1 MANEY
6 PLVSVIIPVHPAKT
20 EARSAAASKLLD
32 YPREKL
38 EIIVVRST
46 DLATYPSM
54 KRNAAIRA
62 AKGELIYFLDDDSV
76 PLPGNL
82 KRAVAHFADPKVQMV
97 GGPNICP
104 ADAPTIERTFA
115 NVMGSWLAFGPS
127 CARYRSVGK
136 LRESNEKELISCNLV
151 SRRGVLLESGGFDE
165 SLYPNEENA
174 LMDAVLKR
182 GKLLYDPDMIVHRR
196 PRSNFKSFAKM
207 LYSYGGGRA
216 QQFRLHPTAG
226 SFINFVPPAFC
237 LYLVALV
244 VLAFM
249 LPPVII
255 LVISIPLALYLAAV
269 LVQTFA
275 VMARTSF
282 MAEHSLRRGSL
293 ARVLQQDY
301 ARKTWRRDGY
311 SIGDGAGLNA
321 ATDFK
326 LDRATSNQ

>member
-6 PLVSVIIPVHPAKT
+6 PMVSVIIPVHPAKL
-20 EARSAAASKLLD
+20 EARSAAASRLLD
-32 YPREKL
+32 YPKDKL

-46 DLATYPSM
+46 DLSTFPSM

-82 KRAVAHFADPKVQMV
+82 RRAVEYFKDPKVQMV
-97 GGPNICP
+97 GGPNVCP
-104 ADAPTIERTFA
+104 SDAPTIEQTFA

-151 SRRGVLLESGGFDE
+151 SRRDVLLEAGGFDE

-182 GKLLYDPDMIVHRR
+182 GKELYDPEMIVHRR

-207 LYSYGGGRA
+207 LFSYGGGRA

-226 SFINFVPPAFC
+226 SFINFIPPAFC
-237 LYLVALV
+237 LYLLAILILVPLRVFSPRISLLALV
-244 VLAFM
+244 
-249 LPPVII
+249 
-255 LVISIPLALYLAAV
+255 PLALYLAAV
-269 LVQTFA
+269 LVQTLA

-282 MAEHSLRRGSL
+282 MSGLRALPLL
-293 ARVLQQDY
+293 ALTNILY
-301 ARKTWRRDGY
+301 
-311 SIGDGAGLNA
+311 GAGVLRGFFSKIA
-321 ATDFK
+321 HVKPGGATDIR
-326 LDRATSNQ
+326 LETVRV

>member
-46 DLATYPSM
+46 DLATFPSM

-97 GGPNICP
+97 GGPNVCP
-104 ADAPTIERTFA
+104 EDAPTIEKTFA

-182 GKLLYDPDMIVHRR
+182 GKLLYDPEMIVHRR

-207 LYSYGGGRA
+207 LFSYGGGRA

-237 LYLVALV
+237 LYLLALLILVPTRIIPMPWSMLALV
-244 VLAFM
+244 
-249 LPPVII
+249 
-255 LVISIPLALYLAAV
+255 PLALYLAAV
-269 LVQTFA
+269 LVQTLA
-275 VMARTSF
+275 VMARTGV
-282 MAEHSLRRGSL
+282 MGGLRALPLL
-293 ARVLQQDY
+293 ALTNILY
-301 ARKTWRRDGY
+301 
-311 SIGDGAGLNA
+311 GAGILRGFFSKIA
-321 ATDFK
+321 HVKPGGATDIR
-326 LDRATSNQ
+326 LETVSV

>member
-82 KRAVAHFADPKVQMV
+82 KRAIAHFVDPKVQMV

-104 ADAPTIERTFA
+104 DDAPMIERTFA

-151 SRRGVLLESGGFDE
+151 SRRSVLLESGGFDE

-182 GKLLYDPDMIVHRR
+182 GKLLYDPEMIVHRR

-237 LYLVALV
+237 LYLVALLISAF
-244 VLAFM
+244 VLR
-249 LPPVII
+249 PS
-255 LVISIPLALYLAAV
+255 ISALAAIPLAIYLAAV

-282 MAEHSLRRGSL
+282 MAGLRALPLL
-293 ARVLQQDY
+293 ALTNILY
-301 ARKTWRRDGY
+301 
-311 SIGDGAGLNA
+311 GAGVLRGFFSKIA
-321 ATDFK
+321 HVKPGGATDIR
-326 LDRATSNQ
+326 LETVPV

>member
-46 DLATYPSM
+46 DLATFPSM

-82 KRAVAHFADPKVQMV
+82 KRAVAYFADPKVQMV
-97 GGPNICP
+97 GGPNVCP
-104 ADAPTIERTFA
+104 NDAPTIEQTFA

-151 SRRGVLLESGGFDE
+151 SRREALLECGGFDE

-174 LMDAVLKR
+174 LMDAVLKK
-182 GKLLYDPDMIVHRR
+182 GKLLYDPEMIVHRR

-237 LYLVALV
+237 LYLLA
-244 VLAFM
+244 VL
-249 LPPVII
+249 I
-255 LVISIPLALYLAAV
+255 LVPMRVLPGWISMLALLPLALYLAAV
-269 LVQTFA
+269 LVQTLA

-282 MAEHSLRRGSL
+282 MAGLRALPLL
-293 ARVLQQDY
+293 ALTNILY
-301 ARKTWRRDGY
+301 
-311 SIGDGAGLNA
+311 GAGVMRGFFSRIA
-321 ATDFK
+321 HVKPGGATDIR
-326 LDRATSNQ
+326 LETVSV

>member
-1 MANEY
+1 
-6 PLVSVIIPVHPAKT
+6 
-20 EARSAAASKLLD
+20 
-32 YPREKL
+32 
-38 EIIVVRST
+38 
-46 DLATYPSM
+46 
-54 KRNAAIRA
+54 
-62 AKGELIYFLDDDSV
+62 
-76 PLPGNL
+76 L
-82 KRAVAHFADPKVQMV
+82 KRAVKQFEDPTVQMV
-97 GGPNICP
+97 GGPNVCP
-104 ADAPTIERTFA
+104 DDAPTIEQTFA

-182 GKLLYDPDMIVHRR
+182 GKLLYDPEMIVHRR

-237 LYLVALV
+237 LYLLALLI
-244 VLAFM
+244 VLPM
-249 LPPVII
+249 RVLPVWAAG
-255 LVISIPLALYLAAV
+255 LVSAPLALYLAAV
-269 LVQTFA
+269 LVQTLA

-282 MAEHSLRRGSL
+282 MAGLRALPLL
-293 ARVLQQDY
+293 ALTNILY
-301 ARKTWRRDGY
+301 
-311 SIGDGAGLNA
+311 GAGVMRGFFSKIA
-321 ATDFK
+321 HVKPGGATDIR
-326 LDRATSNQ
+326 LETVPV

>member
-46 DLATYPSM
+46 DLATFPSM

-82 KRAVAHFADPKVQMV
+82 KRAVAQFADPTVQMV

-104 ADAPTIERTFA
+104 DDAPTIEKTFA

-182 GKLLYDPDMIVHRR
+182 GKLLYDPEMIVHRR

-237 LYLVALV
+237 LYLVAL
-244 VLAFM
+244 FIFSFI
-249 LPPVII
+249 LPPLWS
-255 LVISIPLALYLAAV
+255 LVLSAPLALYLLAV

-275 VMARTSF
+275 VMARAGF
-282 MAEHSLRRGSL
+282 MAGLRALPLL
-293 ARVLQQDY
+293 ALTNILY
-301 ARKTWRRDGY
+301 
-311 SIGDGAGLNA
+311 GAGVMRGFFSKIA
-321 ATDFK
+321 HVKPGGATDIR
-326 LDRATSNQ
+326 LETVSV

>member
-82 KRAVAHFADPKVQMV
+82 KRAVAQFADPKVQMV
-97 GGPNICP
+97 GGPNVCP
-104 ADAPTIERTFA
+104 DDAPTIEKTFA
-115 NVMGSWLAFGPS
+115 NVMGSWLSFGPS

-182 GKLLYDPDMIVHRR
+182 GKLLYDPEMIVHRR

-237 LYLVALV
+237 LYLLALLV
-244 VLAFM
+244 VLPM
-249 LPPVII
+249 RILPVWASI
-255 LVISIPLALYLAAV
+255 LVSIPLALYLMAV
-269 LVQTFA
+269 LVQTLA

-282 MAEHSLRRGSL
+282 LAGLRALPLL
-293 ARVLQQDY
+293 ALTNILY
-301 ARKTWRRDGY
+301 
-311 SIGDGAGLNA
+311 GAGVMRGFFSRIA
-321 ATDFK
+321 HVKPGGATDIR
-326 LDRATSNQ
+326 LETVSV

>member
-1 MANEY
+1 M
-6 PLVSVIIPVHPAKT
+6 VSVIIPVHPAKL
-20 EARSAAASKLLD
+20 EARSAAASRLLD
-32 YPREKL
+32 YPKDKL

-46 DLATYPSM
+46 DLSTFPSM

-82 KRAVAHFADPKVQMV
+82 RRAVEYFKDPKVQMV
-97 GGPNICP
+97 GGPNVCP
-104 ADAPTIERTFA
+104 SDAPTIEQTFA

-151 SRRGVLLESGGFDE
+151 SRRDVLLEAGGFDE

-182 GKLLYDPDMIVHRR
+182 GKELYDPEMIVHRR

-207 LYSYGGGRA
+207 LFSYGGGRA

-226 SFINFVPPAFC
+226 SFINFIPPAFC
-237 LYLVALV
+237 LYLLAILILVPLRVFSPRISLLALV
-244 VLAFM
+244 
-249 LPPVII
+249 
-255 LVISIPLALYLAAV
+255 PLALYLAAV
-269 LVQTFA
+269 LVQTLA

-282 MAEHSLRRGSL
+282 MSGLRALPLL
-293 ARVLQQDY
+293 ALTNILY
-301 ARKTWRRDGY
+301 
-311 SIGDGAGLNA
+311 GAGVLRGFFSKIA
-321 ATDFK
+321 HVKPGGATDIR
-326 LDRATSNQ
+326 LETVRV

>member
-20 EARSAAASKLLD
+20 EARSAAASRLLD

-46 DLATYPSM
+46 DLSTFPSM

-82 KRAVAHFADPKVQMV
+82 RRAAEHFKDPQVQMV

-104 ADAPTIERTFA
+104 ADAPTIEKTFA

-182 GKLLYDPDMIVHRR
+182 GKLLYDPEMIVHRR

-207 LYSYGGGRA
+207 LFSYGGGRA

-237 LYLVALV
+237 LYLLLV
-244 VLAFM
+244 LILVPARV
-249 LPPVII
+249 LPP
-255 LVISIPLALYLAAV
+255 LWSLLALIPLALYLVAV
-269 LVQTFA
+269 LGQTLA
-275 VMARTSF
+275 VMSRTSF
-282 MAEHSLRRGSL
+282 MSGLRAFPLL
-293 ARVLQQDY
+293 ALTNILY
-301 ARKTWRRDGY
+301 
-311 SIGDGAGLNA
+311 GAGVIRGFFSRIA
-321 ATDFK
+321 HVKPGGATDIR
-326 LDRATSNQ
+326 LETVPV

>member
-20 EARSAAASKLLD
+20 EARSAAASRLLD

-46 DLATYPSM
+46 DLATFPSM

-62 AKGELIYFLDDDSV
+62 ARGELIYFLDDDSV
-76 PLPGNL
+76 PQPGNL
-82 KRAVAHFADPKVQMV
+82 KRAVAYFADPKVQMV

-104 ADAPTIERTFA
+104 PDAPTIEQTFA

-136 LRESNEKELISCNLV
+136 VRESNEKELISCNLV
-151 SRRGVLLESGGFDE
+151 SRRDVLLEAGGFDE

-182 GKLLYDPDMIVHRR
+182 GKLLYDPGMIVHRH

-207 LYSYGGGRA
+207 LFSYGGGRA

-237 LYLVALV
+237 LYLLA
-244 VLAFM
+244 VL
-249 LPPVII
+249 I
-255 LVISIPLALYLAAV
+255 LVPARVLPVWTLLPLALYLAAV
-269 LVQTFA
+269 LVQTVA
-275 VMARTSF
+275 VMARTNF
-282 MAEHSLRRGSL
+282 MSGLRALPLL
-293 ARVLQQDY
+293 ALTNILY
-301 ARKTWRRDGY
+301 
-311 SIGDGAGLNA
+311 GAGVMRGFFSRIA
-321 ATDFK
+321 SVKPGGATDIR
-326 LDRATSNQ
+326 LETVPI

>member
-1 MANEY
+1 MANEF

-20 EARSAAASKLLD
+20 EARSAAASRELD

-46 DLATYPSM
+46 DLSTFPSM

-62 AKGELIYFLDDDSV
+62 ARGELIYFLDDDSV

-82 KRAVAHFADPKVQMV
+82 RRAVAHFADPNVQMV

-136 LRESNEKELISCNLV
+136 LRDSSEKELISCNLV
-151 SRRGVLLESGGFDE
+151 SRRDVLLEAGGFDE

-174 LMDAVLKR
+174 LMDAVLKK
-182 GKLLYDPDMIVHRR
+182 GKLLYDPEMIVHRR
-196 PRSNFKSFAKM
+196 PRSNLKSFAKM
-207 LYSYGGGRA
+207 LFSYGGGRA

-226 SFINFVPPAFC
+226 SAINFVPPAFVV
-237 LYLVALV
+237 YLAA
-244 VLAFM
+244 VL
-249 LPPVII
+249 I
-255 LVISIPLALYLAAV
+255 LVPARVLPLWTLLPLALYLAAV
-269 LVQTFA
+269 LAQSLA
-275 VMARTSF
+275 VMSRTSF
-282 MAEHSLRRGSL
+282 LSGLRALPLLALTNIFYGAGVLRGFFSRI
-293 ARVLQQDY
+293 ARV
-301 ARKTWRRDGY
+301 KPG
-311 SIGDGAGLNA
+311 G
-321 ATDFK
+321 ATDIR
-326 LDRATSNQ
+326 LETVSV

>member
-82 KRAVAHFADPKVQMV
+82 KRAIAHFVDPKVQMV

-104 ADAPTIERTFA
+104 DDAPMIERTFA

-151 SRRGVLLESGGFDE
+151 SRRSVLLESGGFDE

-182 GKLLYDPDMIVHRR
+182 GKLLYDPELIVHRR

-237 LYLVALV
+237 LYLILLV
-244 VLAFM
+244 IAAFF
-249 LPPVII
+249 LPP
-255 LVISIPLALYLAAV
+255 LATAALSIPLALYLLAV

-275 VMARTSF
+275 VMARTTF
-282 MAEHSLRRGSL
+282 MAGLRALPLL
-293 ARVLQQDY
+293 ALTNILY
-301 ARKTWRRDGY
+301 
-311 SIGDGAGLNA
+311 GAGVLRGFFSKIA
-321 ATDFK
+321 HVKPGGATDIR
-326 LDRATSNQ
+326 LETVPV

>member
-46 DLATYPSM
+46 DLATFPSM

-62 AKGELIYFLDDDSV
+62 AKGDLIYFLDDDSV

-104 ADAPTIERTFA
+104 DDAPTIERTFA

-182 GKLLYDPDMIVHRR
+182 GKLLYDPEMIVHRR

-237 LYLVALV
+237 LYLVALIISAF
-244 VLAFM
+244 VLP
-249 LPPVII
+249 L
-255 LVISIPLALYLAAV
+255 LISALACIPLALYLAAV
-269 LVQTFA
+269 LLQTFA
-275 VMARTSF
+275 VMARKGF
-282 MAEHSLRRGSL
+282 LAGLRALPLL
-293 ARVLQQDY
+293 ALTNILY
-301 ARKTWRRDGY
+301 
-311 SIGDGAGLNA
+311 GAGVLRGFFTKIA
-321 ATDFK
+321 HVKPGGATDIR
-326 LDRATSNQ
+326 LETVRV

>member
-1 MANEY
+1 
-6 PLVSVIIPVHPAKT
+6 VSVIIPVHPAKT

-46 DLATYPSM
+46 DLATFPSM

-62 AKGELIYFLDDDSV
+62 AKGELIYFLDDDSA

-82 KRAVAHFADPKVQMV
+82 KRAVAYFTDPKVQMV

-104 ADAPTIERTFA
+104 DDAPTIERTFA

-151 SRRGVLLESGGFDE
+151 SRRDVLLECGGFDE

-182 GKLLYDPDMIVHRR
+182 GKLLYDPEMIVHRR
-196 PRSNFKSFAKM
+196 PRSNFNSFAKM

-237 LYLVALV
+237 LYLL
-244 VLAFM
+244 LEF
-249 LPPVII
+249 I
-255 LVISIPLALYLAAV
+255 LVPMRVLPVWTLLPLALYLVAV
-269 LVQTFA
+269 LVQTLV

-282 MAEHSLRRGSL
+282 ILGLRAFPLL
-293 ARVLQQDY
+293 ALTNILY
-301 ARKTWRRDGY
+301 
-311 SIGDGAGLNA
+311 GAGVCRGFFSKIA
-321 ATDFK
+321 HVKPGGATDIR
-326 LDRATSNQ
+326 LETVAV

>member
-20 EARSAAASKLLD
+20 EARSAAASRELD

-46 DLATYPSM
+46 DLSTFPSM

-62 AKGELIYFLDDDSV
+62 ARGELIYFLDDDSV
-76 PLPGNL
+76 PLKGNL
-82 KRAVAHFADPKVQMV
+82 RRAVAHFADPKVQMV

-136 LRESNEKELISCNLV
+136 LRESSEKELISCNLV
-151 SRRGVLLESGGFDE
+151 SRRDVLLEAGGFDE

-182 GKLLYDPDMIVHRR
+182 GKLLYDPEMIVHRR
-196 PRSNFKSFAKM
+196 PRSNLKSFAKM

-226 SFINFVPPAFC
+226 SAINFVPPAFV
-237 LYLVALV
+237 LYLVT
-244 VLAFM
+244 VL
-249 LPPVII
+249 I
-255 LVISIPLALYLAAV
+255 LVPARVLPLWTLLPLALYLVAV
-269 LVQTFA
+269 LVQSVA
-275 VMARTSF
+275 VMSRTSF
-282 MAEHSLRRGSL
+282 LSGLRALPLL
-293 ARVLQQDY
+293 ALTNIFY
-301 ARKTWRRDGY
+301 
-311 SIGDGAGLNA
+311 GAGVLRGFFSRIA
-321 ATDFK
+321 HVKPGGATDIR
-326 LDRATSNQ
+326 LETVSV

>member
-20 EARSAAASKLLD
+20 EARSAAAAKLLD

-46 DLATYPSM
+46 DLATFPSM

-82 KRAVAHFADPKVQMV
+82 KRAVEYFKDPKVQMV

-104 ADAPTIERTFA
+104 DDATTTEKTFA

-136 LRESNEKELISCNLV
+136 LRDSNEKELISCNLV
-151 SRRGVLLESGGFDE
+151 SRRGVLLETGGFNE

-174 LMDAVLKR
+174 LMDAVLER
-182 GKLLYDPDMIVHRR
+182 GKLLYDPEMIVHRH

-237 LYLVALV
+237 LYLLALLIVLPLRVLPVRGAELAVA
-244 VLAFM
+244 
-249 LPPVII
+249 
-255 LVISIPLALYLAAV
+255 PLALYLAAV
-269 LVQTFA
+269 LVQSFA
-275 VMARTSF
+275 VMARAGF
-282 MAEHSLRRGSL
+282 MGGLRALPLL
-293 ARVLQQDY
+293 ALTNIFY
-301 ARKTWRRDGY
+301 
-311 SIGDGAGLNA
+311 GAGVLRGFFSKIA
-321 ATDFK
+321 QVKPGGATDIR
-326 LDRATSNQ
+326 LEMVPV

>member
-46 DLATYPSM
+46 DLATFPSM

-62 AKGELIYFLDDDSV
+62 ARGELIYFLDDDSV

-82 KRAVAHFADPKVQMV
+82 KRAVAHFVDPKVQMV

-104 ADAPTIERTFA
+104 DDAPTIERTFA

-136 LRESNEKELISCNLV
+136 LRDSNEKELISCNLV

-182 GKLLYDPDMIVHRR
+182 GKLLYDPEMIVHRR
-196 PRSNFKSFAKM
+196 PRSNFKSFARM

-237 LYLVALV
+237 LYLVAL
-244 VLAFM
+244 LISAFV
-249 LPPVII
+249 LPP
-255 LVISIPLALYLAAV
+255 LISAVAAIPLALYLAAV

-275 VMARTSF
+275 VMARTNF
-282 MAEHSLRRGSL
+282 MAGLRALPLL
-293 ARVLQQDY
+293 ALTNILY
-301 ARKTWRRDGY
+301 
-311 SIGDGAGLNA
+311 GAGVLRGCFSKIA
-321 ATDFK
+321 HVKPGGATDIR
-326 LDRATSNQ
+326 LETVAV

>member
-46 DLATYPSM
+46 DLATFPSM

-82 KRAVAHFADPKVQMV
+82 KRAVAYFADPKVQMV
-97 GGPNICP
+97 GGPNVCP
-104 ADAPTIERTFA
+104 DDAPTIERTFA
-115 NVMGSWLAFGPS
+115 DVMGSWLAFGPS

-182 GKLLYDPDMIVHRR
+182 GKLLYDPEMIVHRR

-237 LYLVALV
+237 VYLILLMVSAFVLPHQFSAL
-244 VLAFM
+244 AA
-249 LPPVII
+249 
-255 LVISIPLALYLAAV
+255 IPLGLYFAAV

-275 VMARTSF
+275 VMTRTGF
-282 MAEHSLRRGSL
+282 MAGLRALPLL
-293 ARVLQQDY
+293 ALTNILY
-301 ARKTWRRDGY
+301 
-311 SIGDGAGLNA
+311 GAGVLRGFFSKIA
-321 ATDFK
+321 HVKPGGATDIR
-326 LDRATSNQ
+326 LETVPV

>member
-20 EARSAAASKLLD
+20 EARSAAASRELD

-46 DLATYPSM
+46 DLSTFPSM

-62 AKGELIYFLDDDSV
+62 ARGELIYFLDDDSV
-76 PLPGNL
+76 PLHGNL
-82 KRAVAHFADPKVQMV
+82 RQAVARFADPKVQMV

-104 ADAPTIERTFA
+104 ADAPAIEQAFG

-127 CARYRSVGK
+127 CARYRSFGK

-151 SRRGVLLESGGFDE
+151 SRRGVLLEAGGFDE

-182 GKLLYDPDMIVHRR
+182 GKLLYDPEMIVHRR
-196 PRSNFKSFAKM
+196 PRSNFKSFARM
-207 LYSYGGGRA
+207 LFSYGGGRA

-226 SFINFVPPAFC
+226 SAINFVPPAFV
-237 LYLVALV
+237 LYLVAV
-244 VLAFM
+244 A
-249 LPPVII
+249 I
-255 LVISIPLALYLAAV
+255 LVPARVLPLWALLPLALYLAAV
-269 LVQTFA
+269 LAQTLA
-275 VMARTSF
+275 VMTRTSI
-282 MAEHSLRRGSL
+282 MSGLRAL
-293 ARVLQQDY
+293 PLLVLTNILY
-301 ARKTWRRDGY
+301 
-311 SIGDGAGLNA
+311 GAGVLRGFFSRIA
-321 ATDFK
+321 HVKPGGATDIR
-326 LDRATSNQ
+326 LETVSV

>member
-1 MANEY
+1 MAKEY

-46 DLATYPSM
+46 DLATFPSM

-82 KRAVAHFADPKVQMV
+82 KRAVAYFADPKVQMV
-97 GGPNICP
+97 GGPNVCP
-104 ADAPTIERTFA
+104 HDAPTIEQTFA

-182 GKLLYDPDMIVHRR
+182 GKLLYDPEMIVHRR

-207 LYSYGGGRA
+207 LFSYGGGRA
-216 QQFRLHPTAG
+216 QQFRLHPTPG

-237 LYLVALV
+237 LYLLAILILIPTRIIPMPWSMLALV
-244 VLAFM
+244 
-249 LPPVII
+249 
-255 LVISIPLALYLAAV
+255 PLALYLGAV
-269 LVQTFA
+269 LVQTLA

-282 MAEHSLRRGSL
+282 MAGLRALPLL
-293 ARVLQQDY
+293 ALTNILY
-301 ARKTWRRDGY
+301 
-311 SIGDGAGLNA
+311 GAGILRGFFSRIA
-321 ATDFK
+321 HVKPGGATDIR
-326 LDRATSNQ
+326 LETVPV

>member
-20 EARSAAASKLLD
+20 EARSAAASRELD

-46 DLATYPSM
+46 DLSTFPSM

-62 AKGELIYFLDDDSV
+62 ARGELIYFLDDDSV
-76 PLPGNL
+76 PLKGNL
-82 KRAVAHFADPKVQMV
+82 RRAVTHFADPKVQMV

-127 CARYRSVGK
+127 CARYRSVGR
-136 LRESNEKELISCNLV
+136 LRESSEKELISCNLV
-151 SRRGVLLESGGFDE
+151 SRRDVLLEAGGFDE

-182 GKLLYDPDMIVHRR
+182 GKLLYDPEMIVHRR

-226 SFINFVPPAFC
+226 SAINFVPPAFV
-237 LYLVALV
+237 LYLVA
-244 VLAFM
+244 VL
-249 LPPVII
+249 I
-255 LVISIPLALYLAAV
+255 LVPARLLPLWTLLPLALYLVAV
-269 LVQTFA
+269 LVQSVA
-275 VMARTSF
+275 VMSRTSF
-282 MAEHSLRRGSL
+282 LSGLRALPLL
-293 ARVLQQDY
+293 ALTNIFY
-301 ARKTWRRDGY
+301 
-311 SIGDGAGLNA
+311 GAGVLRGFFSRIA
-321 ATDFK
+321 HVKPGGATDIR
-326 LDRATSNQ
+326 LETVSV

>member
-1 MANEY
+1 
-6 PLVSVIIPVHPAKT
+6 
-20 EARSAAASKLLD
+20 
-32 YPREKL
+32 
-38 EIIVVRST
+38 
-46 DLATYPSM
+46 M

-62 AKGELIYFLDDDSV
+62 ARGELIYFLDDDSV

-82 KRAVAHFADPKVQMV
+82 KRAVAYFADPKVQMV
-97 GGPNICP
+97 GGPNVCP
-104 ADAPTIERTFA
+104 DDAPTIERTFA
-115 NVMGSWLAFGPS
+115 DVMGSWLAFGPS

-151 SRRGVLLESGGFDE
+151 SRRDVLLESGGFDE

-182 GKLLYDPDMIVHRR
+182 GKLLYDPEMIVHRR

-237 LYLVALV
+237 VYLILLMVSAFVLPHQFSAL
-244 VLAFM
+244 AA
-249 LPPVII
+249 
-255 LVISIPLALYLAAV
+255 IPLGLYLAAV

-275 VMARTSF
+275 VMTRTGF
-282 MAEHSLRRGSL
+282 MAGLRALPLL
-293 ARVLQQDY
+293 ALTNILY
-301 ARKTWRRDGY
+301 
-311 SIGDGAGLNA
+311 GAGVLRGFFSKIA
-321 ATDFK
+321 HVKPGGATDIR
-326 LDRATSNQ
+326 LETVPV